1 MKYLNQFST
10 LLHSVSVYLG
20 YLCVHVLRTRHK
32 NARGTLSGTI
42 AGTEI
47 ESFVFEQIDLD

>member
-10 LLHSVSVYLG
+10 LLHSVYLG
-20 YLCVHVLRTRHK
+20 YPCVHVLRTRHK
-32 NARGTLSGTI
+32 NARGTVSGTI

-47 ESFVFEQIDLD
+47 ESFVFEQIGLD